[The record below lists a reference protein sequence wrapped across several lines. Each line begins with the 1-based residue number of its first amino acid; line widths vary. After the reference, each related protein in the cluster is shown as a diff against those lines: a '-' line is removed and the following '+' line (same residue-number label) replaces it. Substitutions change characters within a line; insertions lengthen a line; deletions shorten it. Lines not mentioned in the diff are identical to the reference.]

1 MYKQLRILSYLLLIL
16 SDAERRGHILLLQ
29 IPHEGTAMD
38 LVANQILYYVQSME
52 FKAWIYRVYA
62 LCDQLRWRN
71 EGITRRIGRLR

>member
-52 FKAWIYRVYA
+52 FKA
-62 LCDQLRWRN
+62 
-71 EGITRRIGRLR
+71 